1 MIIGI
6 DASRANRTHKSGT
19 EWYSYYLIKYFAQLD
34 KENQYILY
42 SDRPLSGGLKDL
54 TVPDFSLEDNEKE
67 PKYDAAGYQIIKSPH
82 RNFKAKILH
91 WPFSYFW
98 T

>member
-1 MIIGI
+1 MVIGI

-42 SDRPLSGGLKDL
+42 TDVPLSADLADL
-54 TVPDFSLEDNEKE
+54 TSPTFVASLDQPFQPE
-67 PKYDAAGYQIIKSPH
+67 YDSHGHQIIKSPH
-82 RNFKAKILH
+82 NNFKAKVLH
-91 WPFSYFW
+91 WPAPW
-98 T
+98 